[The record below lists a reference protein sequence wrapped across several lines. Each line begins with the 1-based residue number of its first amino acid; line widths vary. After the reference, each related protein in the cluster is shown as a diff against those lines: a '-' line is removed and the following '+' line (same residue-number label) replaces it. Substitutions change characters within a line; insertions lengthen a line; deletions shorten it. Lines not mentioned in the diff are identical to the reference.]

1 MSILSKLKNKYYSVI
16 YPDDDILL
24 DALPATPELVANRF
38 ISIFKMHGIQASEI
52 PEIEGFQ
59 NISLYDLNST
69 DRLLQKLTPDFLKT
83 TAEFFGVRIEWLRS
97 GEPDLYQQKHWYK
110 NLTQFFEDLKDID
123 FDKVYD
129 PLEIITIHDQFD
141 IHSNEYQPFIL
152 VLKKHIAEIDDRA
165 IFKFYVESEWD
176 WHHPPCRLQAKAI
189 ATKYY
194 QLTHRMIPIYKVDK
208 DTFQRI
214 SHGYISPETSKRKNH
229 KVSFEEYGALN
240 FNHLDE
246 PYEKEE
252 RDAVLEEMKY
262 YKIDGINYQYVDVKN
277 EHTTKD
283 NNNVEKS
290 KAGRKPDIRK
300 RELKER
306 FVAKYHQKIQLDE
319 ISRTQAAEE
328 FYKSLSPD
336 EEKVLLRS
344 TKNYDHLNDN
354 KLEELIVRTIKE
366 FYRDYEKIIRNTEK
380 S

>member
-1 MSILSKLKNKYYSVI
+1 MSILNKLKDKYYSVI

-38 ISIFKMHGIQASEI
+38 ISIFEMHGVQASEI

-69 DRLLQKLTPDFLKT
+69 DRLLQKLTPDFLKM

-97 GEPDLYQQKHWYK
+97 GEPDLYQHKHWYK
-110 NLTQFFEDLKDID
+110 NLNQFFEDLKDID
-123 FDKVYD
+123 FDKVYG
-129 PLEIITIHDQFD
+129 PFEIITIHDQFD
-141 IHSNEYQPFIL
+141 VHSNEHQPFIL
-152 VLKKHIAEIDDRA
+152 ILKKHMAEIDDKD

-208 DTFQRI
+208 DTFKRI
-214 SHGYISPETSKRKNH
+214 SHGYITPEFSKTKNH

-246 PYEKEE
+246 PYENEE

-262 YKIDGINYQYVDVKN
+262 YKIDGINYKYVNKAD
-277 EHTTKD
+277 T
-283 NNNVEKS
+283 EKS
-290 KAGRKPDIRK
+290 ENNTAKQSKKSGRKPSKEK
-300 RELKER
+300 REIKDR
-306 FVAKYHQKIQLDE
+306 F
-319 ISRTQAAEE
+319 ISEYEQRIDQGQISADQAARD
-328 FYKSLSPD
+328 FYNGLTPE
-336 EEKVLLRS
+336 EEKLLFRS
-344 TKNYDHLNDN
+344 KKDYDNATAD
-354 KLEELIVRTIKE
+354 ELTVRAERTLSDSYAAYKK
-366 FYRDYEKIIRNTEK
+366 YRNL
-380 S
+380 